1 MDSAPWASSAQ
12 RRQEDGR
19 KGKRDGALRAR
30 RRCTLEYD
38 ALHARSRSPRQ
49 KRRGAELH
57 MALACPAGALAAE
70 QGSRGGEG
78 AETRIGLTR
87 TTKRAMT
94 AWASQ
99 SEPNGRQLS
108 GMSERLTHFF
118 TFCGDFAA
126 TAWGERATFAHRWSK
141 IPTPDLAETSVAHF
155 SRTPQPLVRISRFS
169 PGGV

>member
-1 MDSAPWASSAQ
+1 M
-12 RRQEDGR
+12 
-19 KGKRDGALRAR
+19 
-30 RRCTLEYD
+30 
-38 ALHARSRSPRQ
+38 
-49 KRRGAELH
+49 
-57 MALACPAGALAAE
+57 
-70 QGSRGGEG
+70 
-78 AETRIGLTR
+78 TRIATDARVQTGDDCLGY
-87 TTKRAMT
+87 
-94 AWASQ
+94 Q

-155 SRTPQPLVRISRFS
+155 SRTPQPLVRISRKS